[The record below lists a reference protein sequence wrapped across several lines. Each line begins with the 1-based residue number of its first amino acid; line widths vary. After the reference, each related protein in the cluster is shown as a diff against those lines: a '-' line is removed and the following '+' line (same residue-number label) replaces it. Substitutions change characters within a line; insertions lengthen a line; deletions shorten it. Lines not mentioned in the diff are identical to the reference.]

1 MPRLVDTT
9 IRLLSQEPL
18 AGRVPTGE
26 LLRIA
31 EVLDG
36 AGFALLEVSGGGVFD
51 TAVRRGV
58 ESPWERIR
66 ALKTRTSTPLGLALR
81 GRFLVGAR
89 PVGAD
94 FVRRFVASAAE
105 NGIDVFRLHDPL
117 NDVSNLR
124 EPGEA
129 IVAAGKEFHAGL
141 VYSPGDEGAMDK
153 LVEQARELPEIKAT
167 RALVHDPSGGLE
179 PHQAGE
185 LVGRVKEASGLP
197 VGFYC
202 QGAGGTALADSLEAA
217 RAGADMIA
225 CAVYP
230 LALSLHRVAGE
241 SLASALAGMGL
252 DTGVDVARLW
262 EASDLVDEHIG
273 DEIVTPHAPR
283 IAVRAAEYDLPTGL
297 VAALDT
303 HLRAHAADDRLLET
317 LDELQQIR
325 RETGWPPLAAPI
337 GQILA
342 SQALIHVLSA
352 RRYGTVVDE
361 FRSLVQ
367 GGFGTPPGSVD
378 ATVARAVELL
388 SDGLDPLADDP
399 PTAED
404 VRQEAEGLAAS
415 EEELVLIALFGEEAE
430 ALLRTIRARHSRDD
444 RGETT
449 LEETREQRIRELV
462 RIVQESG
469 VAEVEIEDEG
479 MRVSVRRA
487 DERPALQLAAPL
499 AEDEPGE
506 LPVLPAAAT
515 GSIRVES
522 PMVGV
527 FYRQPEPGT
536 PPFVEVGDVVTP
548 GQTLCLLEAMKLF
561 NELKADA
568 AGRVTAVHAEN
579 GKPVEFGQLLFELE
593 PIVAPPRSLMFSRV
607 LVANRG
613 EIAVRIIRAIH
624 ELGAEAVAVYSTADR
639 DALHVRLADQAVCI
653 GPPSASESY
662 LRVANVIAA
671 AGTTGC
677 EAVHPGYGFLSEN
690 PAFVRACEDNDLVF
704 VGPGADVMERMGDKA
719 RAKAEMK
726 AAGVPLVPGTEG
738 GATLAEVRVAAEE
751 LGFPVL
757 LKATAGGGGK
767 GMRLVHGPDELE
779 AAYSTARVEAEAAF
793 SDGSLYLEK
802 ALVPARHIEIQVLC
816 DKDGGVLTLGE
827 RECSIQRRHQKLI
840 EESPSAALDA
850 ETREE
855 MEAAAERACR
865 TIGYENAGTFE
876 FLLGADGT
884 FHFIEL
890 NARLQVEHPVSELVT
905 GVDLV
910 REQLRVAAGEPLS
923 LTGRA
928 PRRGHALEIRLNA
941 EDPARD
947 FAPAPGTITR
957 FRPPLG
963 PGVRIDTHLEE
974 GSAISPYYDSL
985 IAKLVVWA
993 EDRPAAIS
1001 RGIRALEEIS
1011 PGGRPDHARARAG
1024 HPPLGRVRRRRVLDE
1039 LPGGDGGAPPGAHG
1053 GMSRDAH
1060 VIKSAHGEVRIEG
1073 DALAALVIAAA
1084 ERVDGA
1090 RARRPRRGLDVDV
1103 ADGKVEVELELAA
1116 QYGTVLPELA
1126 RAVQQSVTDALRTS
1140 AGLTVE
1146 RVDVSVEELD
1156 P

>member
-31 EVLDG
+31 EALDG

-66 ALKTRTSTPLGLALR
+66 ALKARTTTPLGLALR
-81 GRFLVGAR
+81 GRFLVGSR
-89 PVGAD
+89 PVSAD

-141 VYSPGDEGAMDK
+141 VYSPGDEGAIGK

-202 QGAGGTALADSLEAA
+202 QGSGGTALADSLEAA
-217 RAGADMIA
+217 RAGADLIA

-252 DTGVDVARLW
+252 GTGVDVARLW

-367 GGFGTPPGSVD
+367 GGFGSPPGSVD
-378 ATVARAVELL
+378 ATVERAVSLL
-388 SDGLDPLADDP
+388 SDGVPVEDDP

-415 EEELVLIALFGEEAE
+415 EEELVLIALFGDEAE
-430 ALLRTIRARHSRDD
+430 ALLRTIRARHTRDD

-449 LEETREQRIRELV
+449 LEDSREQRIREIV

-469 VAEVEIEDEG
+469 VGEVEIEDEG

-487 DERPALQLAAPL
+487 DERPPLQAAAPL

-506 LPVLPAAAT
+506 LPVLPAAAM
-515 GSIRVES
+515 GSIRIES

-527 FYRQPEPGT
+527 FYRQSEPGT
-536 PPFVEVGDVVTP
+536 PPFVEIGDVVTA

-561 NELKADA
+561 NELKADGP
-568 AGRVTAVHAEN
+568 GRVSAIHAEN

-593 PIVAPPRSLMFSRV
+593 PIAAPP
-607 LVANRG
+607 
-613 EIAVRIIRAIH
+613 
-624 ELGAEAVAVYSTADR
+624 
-639 DALHVRLADQAVCI
+639 
-653 GPPSASESY
+653 
-662 LRVANVIAA
+662 
-671 AGTTGC
+671 
-677 EAVHPGYGFLSEN
+677 
-690 PAFVRACEDNDLVF
+690 
-704 VGPGADVMERMGDKA
+704 
-719 RAKAEMK
+719 
-726 AAGVPLVPGTEG
+726 
-738 GATLAEVRVAAEE
+738 TL
-751 LGFPVL
+751 
-757 LKATAGGGGK
+757 
-767 GMRLVHGPDELE
+767 
-779 AAYSTARVEAEAAF
+779 
-793 SDGSLYLEK
+793 
-802 ALVPARHIEIQVLC
+802 
-816 DKDGGVLTLGE
+816 
-827 RECSIQRRHQKLI
+827 
-840 EESPSAALDA
+840 
-850 ETREE
+850 
-855 MEAAAERACR
+855 
-865 TIGYENAGTFE
+865 
-876 FLLGADGT
+876 
-884 FHFIEL
+884 
-890 NARLQVEHPVSELVT
+890 
-905 GVDLV
+905 
-910 REQLRVAAGEPLS
+910 
-923 LTGRA
+923 
-928 PRRGHALEIRLNA
+928 
-941 EDPARD
+941 
-947 FAPAPGTITR
+947 
-957 FRPPLG
+957 
-963 PGVRIDTHLEE
+963 
-974 GSAISPYYDSL
+974 
-985 IAKLVVWA
+985 
-993 EDRPAAIS
+993 
-1001 RGIRALEEIS
+1001 
-1011 PGGRPDHARARAG
+1011 
-1024 HPPLGRVRRRRVLDE
+1024 
-1039 LPGGDGGAPPGAHG
+1039 
-1053 GMSRDAH
+1053 
-1060 VIKSAHGEVRIEG
+1060 
-1073 DALAALVIAAA
+1073 
-1084 ERVDGA
+1084 
-1090 RARRPRRGLDVDV
+1090 
-1103 ADGKVEVELELAA
+1103 
-1116 QYGTVLPELA
+1116 
-1126 RAVQQSVTDALRTS
+1126 
-1140 AGLTVE
+1140 
-1146 RVDVSVEELD
+1146 
-1156 P
+1156 